1 MEYRLEINI
10 CTDGDF
16 GFEFIP
22 RDMSFDGEDYSLI
35 KDWTDK
41 TKAFEETLRL
51 CQYLRDNVRGR
62 DYTIEDFKQRMNT
75 FIEHINMVK
84 NEPSDEFFVSES
96 MSGNYDGTEFQF
108 SGQPKFI
115 KCGFRTTDEEYDII
129 KKGIDAGVTNEMI
142 KEAVIKLCKRKAKI
156 Q

>member
-1 MEYRLEINI
+1 MGNRK
-10 CTDGDF
+10 G
-16 GFEFIP
+16 
-22 RDMSFDGEDYSLI
+22 
-35 KDWTDK
+35 
-41 TKAFEETLRL
+41 TKH
-51 CQYLRDNVRGR
+51 YP
-62 DYTIEDFKQRMNT
+62 EDFKQRIET
-75 FIEHINMVK
+75 FIEHIQMVQ
-84 NEPSDEFFVSES
+84 NEPSDEFFVSET